1 MPTLFV
7 IIAILLFG
15 TALGLWIRFGAYRYA
30 VVLFAGLL
38 TAAFDPLWQRLYGL
52 TYPANASAFM
62 LWGRA
67 VPQFAVMSASWLLI
81 LPAIITYFGGRRRW
95 WPRHYLTG
103 IIAFVAFILYHIIVQ
118 GLARRTGL
126 WDYVNPTA
134 STWGLG
140 YNLLIAALSAL
151 ISLLVYYMLV
161 ATRYYPPETAAP
173 TLIVG
178 VVLTPLLVYGILGA
192 PYWLPQL
199 TGQSSNIIRI
209 GTIVMLLM
217 VAWVAHLACW
227 GMHAS
232 RRQLVLTNE

>member
-15 TALGLWIRFGAYRYA
+15 AALVLWIRFRAYRYA

-38 TAAFDPLWQRLYGL
+38 TSAFDPLWQSLYGL
-52 TYPANASAFM
+52 TYPASASAFM
-62 LWGRA
+62 LWERP
-67 VPQFAVMSASWLLI
+67 VPQFAVMCASWLLT

-103 IIAFVAFILYHIIVQ
+103 IIAFVAFILYHIIIQ

-126 WDYVNPTA
+126 WDYASSTA
-134 STWGLG
+134 AAWGLN
-140 YNLLIAALSAL
+140 YNLFIATLSAL

-161 ATRYYPPETAAP
+161 ATRFYPPETAAP

-178 VVLTPLLVYGILGA
+178 VVLAPPLVYGILGA
-192 PYWLPQL
+192 PYWLPL
-199 TGQSSNIIRI
+199 ITDQSPNIVRI
-209 GTIVMLLM
+209 GTLVTLLM